1 MIVKDGFPYIIAAAV
16 LGIAAGLLLHWVFFL
31 LGGIVFIS
39 FVNFFRNPE
48 RPIPPG
54 DVCVSPADGKVIVV
68 HELNQDPEGYK
79 HFVSIFMNV
88 FDVHVNRAPIQGT
101 IQSYEYMPG
110 KFEPASK
117 ETAPIRNERNY
128 ILIRRD
134 EFHLKMSQVAG
145 LLARRIVFWK
155 KPGDPVDKGE
165 RIGLI
170 RFGSRVDLWLPDQL
184 SLRVKTGD
192 RVKAGSTI
200 IAERTHGN

>member
-16 LGIAAGLLLHWVFFL
+16 LGIATGLWIHWLFFA
-31 LGGIVFIS
+31 LGGLVLIFFI
-39 FVNFFRNPE
+39 NFFRNPE

-54 DVCVSPADGKVIVV
+54 DVCVSPADGKIIAV
-68 HELNQDPEGYK
+68 HELEQDPEGFKY
-79 HFVSIFMNV
+79 FLSIFMNV
-88 FDVHVNRAPIQGT
+88 FDVHVNRAPTNGT
-101 IQSYEYMPG
+101 IHSYEYIPG
-110 KFEPASK
+110 KFAPASS
-117 ETAPIRNERNY
+117 ETAPIQNERNY

-134 EFHLKMSQVAG
+134 DFRLKMSQVAG

-170 RFGSRVDLWLPDQL
+170 RFGSRVDLWLPEQL

-192 RVKAGSTI
+192 RVKAGATI

>member
-1 MIVKDGFPYIIAAAV
+1 MIVKDGFPYIIAAVV
-16 LGIAAGLLLHWVFFL
+16 LGLAAGMLLHWAFFIP
-31 LGGIVFIS
+31 GGVVLIF
-39 FVNFFRNPE
+39 FVNFFRNPD

-68 HELNQDPEGYK
+68 RELAQDPEGFK

-101 IQSYEYMPG
+101 IHSYEYMPG
-110 KFEPASK
+110 KFEPASN

-128 ILIRRD
+128 ILIRQD
-134 EFHLKMSQVAG
+134 GFQLKMSQVAG

-155 KPGDPVDKGE
+155 KSGDPVDKGE
-165 RIGLI
+165 RIGMI

-184 SLRVKTGD
+184 TLRVKTGD
-192 RVKAGSTI
+192 KVKAGSTI

>member
-1 MIVKDGFPYIIAAAV
+1 MIVKDGFPYIIAAAI
-16 LGIAAGLLLHWVFFL
+16 LGIATGLWIHWLFFAV
-31 LGGIVFIS
+31 GGIVFI
-39 FVNFFRNPE
+39 FFINFFRNPE

-54 DVCVSPADGKVIVV
+54 DVCVSPADGKVIAI
-68 HELNQDPEGYK
+68 HELEQDPEGFKY
-79 HFVSIFMNV
+79 FLSIFMNV
-88 FDVHVNRAPIQGT
+88 FDVHVNRAPTDGT
-101 IQSYEYMPG
+101 IHSYEYIPG
-110 KFEPASK
+110 KFEPASN

-134 EFHLKMSQVAG
+134 DFRLKMSQVAG

-155 KPGDPVDKGE
+155 KPGDPVGKGE

-184 SLRVKTGD
+184 TLRVKAGD